1 MAKNGYLE
9 RQKARDLANR
19 QAARQTYEQFMTDM
33 FIFTLNDPE
42 IMGKDVLGYSRLM
55 KVLQGVGKYYD
66 LFFDALTDA
75 EDADYLRHKMDEKM
89 KGIVKAKGKFFPFE
103 ERYDY
108 VVEVITGKKRK
119 GRR

>member
-9 RQKARDLANR
+9 RQKARDQANR

-33 FIFTLNDPE
+33 FIFALNDPE
-42 IMGKDVLGYSRLM
+42 VMEKDVLGYTRLM
-55 KVLQGVGKYYD
+55 KVLRGVGKYYD

-89 KGIVKAKGKFFPFE
+89 KAIVKNKGKFFPFE

-108 VVEVITGKKRK
+108 VVEVITGRKKE

>member
-1 MAKNGYLE
+1 
-9 RQKARDLANR
+9 
-19 QAARQTYEQFMTDM
+19 MTDM
-33 FIFTLNDPE
+33 FIFALNDPE
-42 IMGKDVLGYSRLM
+42 VMEKDVLGYTRLM
-55 KVLQGVGKYYD
+55 KVLRGVGKYYD

-89 KGIVKAKGKFFPFE
+89 KAIVKNKGKFFPFE

-108 VVEVITGKKRK
+108 VVEVITGRKKK